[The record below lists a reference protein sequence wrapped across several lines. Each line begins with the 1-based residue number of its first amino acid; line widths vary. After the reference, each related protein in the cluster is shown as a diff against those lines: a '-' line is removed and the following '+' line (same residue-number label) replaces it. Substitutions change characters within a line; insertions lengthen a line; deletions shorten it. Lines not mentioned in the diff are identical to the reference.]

1 MALMNIRKIGD
12 PVLRSK
18 AKEVKEINQKTID
31 LIENM
36 TDTMYEAEGIGLAAP
51 QVGVLQRLFIVDVG
65 NGLIEIINPKIIKK
79 NGQSIME
86 EGCLSIPDETG
97 AVVRAKEIVMEG
109 YNKKGEKIKLEAEGL
124 LARALQH
131 EYDHLEGNLFTDKV
145 IDEEEFEAEIKNQ

>member
-18 AKEVKEINQKTID
+18 AKEVKNINQRTKD
-31 LIENM
+31 LIDNM
-36 TDTMYEAEGIGLAAP
+36 ADTMYEADGIGLAAP

-65 NGLIEIINPKIIKK
+65 NGLMEVINPKIIEE

-97 AVVRAKEIVMEG
+97 AVVRSEEIVMEG
-109 YNKKGEKIKLEAEGL
+109 YNREGKKIKIEADGL

-145 IDEEEFEAEIKNQ
+145 IDEEKLEKEITE

>member
-18 AKEVKEINQKTID
+18 TKEVKNINQKTID

-36 TDTMYEAEGIGLAAP
+36 TDTMYEADGIGLAAP

-65 NGLIEIINPKIIKK
+65 NGLREVINPKIIEK

-109 YNKKGEKIKLEAEGL
+109 YNKKGEKIKIEADGL

-145 IDEEEFEAEIKNQ
+145 IDEEDFEKGIQE

>member
-18 AKEVKEINQKTID
+18 AKEVKNINQRTKD
-31 LIENM
+31 LIDNM
-36 TDTMYEAEGIGLAAP
+36 ADTMYEADGIGLAAP

-65 NGLIEIINPKIIKK
+65 NGLMEVINPKIIEE

-109 YNKKGEKIKLEAEGL
+109 YNREGKKIKIEADGL

-145 IDEEEFEAEIKNQ
+145 IDEEKLEKEITE

>member
-18 AKEVKEINQKTID
+18 TKKVKNINQKTID

-36 TDTMYEAEGIGLAAP
+36 TDTMYEADGIGLAAP
-51 QVGVLQRLFIVDVG
+51 QVGVLQKLFIVDVG
-65 NGLIEIINPKIIKK
+65 NGLIEVINPKIIEK
-79 NGQSIME
+79 NEQSIME
-86 EGCLSIPDETG
+86 EGCLSIPGETG

-109 YNKKGEKIKLEAEGL
+109 YNKNGEKIKIEADGL

-131 EYDHLEGNLFTDKV
+131 EYDHLEGKLFTDKV
-145 IDEEEFEAEIKNQ
+145 IDEEEFEEGIQE

>member
-1 MALMNIRKIGD
+1 MAIMNIRKIGD

-18 AKEVKEINQKTID
+18 AKEVEKISQKTID

-36 TDTMYEAEGIGLAAP
+36 SNTMYEADGIGLAAP
-51 QVGVLQRLFIVDVG
+51 QVGVLQRLFIVDIG
-65 NGLIEIINPKIIKK
+65 NGLIEVINPKIIEE
-79 NGQSIME
+79 NGQTIME

-109 YNKKGEKIKLEAEGL
+109 YNKEGKKIKIEADGL

-131 EYDHLEGNLFTDKV
+131 EYDHLEGNLFTDMV
-145 IDEEEFEAEIKNQ
+145 IDEEELEKEIKE

>member
-1 MALMNIRKIGD
+1 MAIMNIRKIGD

-18 AKEVKEINQKTID
+18 AKEVEKISQKTID

-36 TDTMYEAEGIGLAAP
+36 SNTMYEADGIGLAAP
-51 QVGVLQRLFIVDVG
+51 QVGVLQRLFIVDIG
-65 NGLIEIINPKIIKK
+65 NGLIEVINPKIIEE
-79 NGQSIME
+79 NGQTIME

-109 YNKKGEKIKLEAEGL
+109 YNKEGKKIKIEADGL

-131 EYDHLEGNLFTDKV
+131 EYDHLEGNLFTDRV
-145 IDEEEFEAEIKNQ
+145 IDEEKLEKEINE

>member
-1 MALMNIRKIGD
+1 MAIMNIRKIGD

-18 AKEVKEINQKTID
+18 AKEVEKISQKTID

-36 TDTMYEAEGIGLAAP
+36 SDTMYEAEGIGLAAP
-51 QVGVLQRLFIVDVG
+51 QVGVLQRLFIVDIG
-65 NGLIEIINPKIIKK
+65 NGLIEVINPKIIEKS
-79 NGQSIME
+79 GQSIME

-109 YNKKGEKIKLEAEGL
+109 YNKEGKKIKIEADGL

-131 EYDHLEGNLFTDKV
+131 EYDHLEGNLFTDMV
-145 IDEEEFEAEIKNQ
+145 IDEEELEKEIKE

>member
-145 IDEEEFEAEIKNQ
+145 IDEEEFEAKIKNQ

>member
-18 AKEVKEINQKTID
+18 AKEVKNIDQKTRD

-36 TDTMYEAEGIGLAAP
+36 TDTMYEADGIGLAAP

-65 NGLIEIINPKIIKK
+65 NGLIEIINPKITQKQGK
-79 NGQSIME
+79 SIME
-86 EGCLSIPDETG
+86 EGCLSIPEETG
-97 AVVRAKEIVMEG
+97 SVVRPKEIVMEG
-109 YNKKGEKIKLEAEGL
+109 YNKDGEKIKIEADGL

-145 IDEEEFEAEIKNQ
+145 IDEEKLEVEIQE